1 MKSHRYNSILNEDNV
16 RYIRQLRQQGISA
29 QTIAQKFGIHRN
41 QVMRI
46 VSRQQWAEV
55 E

>member
-1 MKSHRYNSILNEDNV
+1 MKSHRHNSILNEDNV